1 MTDAK
6 PHQADQTAGRL
17 FTDMVLEVFRLGG
30 LLASEGDRLTADLG
44 LTSARWKVL
53 GAIALEGRPL
63 TVAQIA
69 RRMGLTRQSVQRLVN
84 ELTRDGFV
92 ELHSNPDHRRAPL
105 VARSAAGEAAYAE
118 VMARYDAWAVRLATG
133 LDRNALSNGQA
144 TLAAMIRRLEE
155 EPY

>member
-6 PHQADQTAGRL
+6 PSDADQSAGRL
-17 FTDMVLEVFRLGG
+17 FTDIVLEVFRLGG
-30 LLASEGDRLTADLG
+30 LLSSEGDRLTADLG

-84 ELTRDGFV
+84 ELGRDGFV
-92 ELHSNPDHRRAPL
+92 ELQINPDHRRAPL
-105 VARSAAGEAAYAE
+105 VVRSASGEAAYAE
-118 VMARYDAWAVRLATG
+118 VMARYEAWAARLAQG
-133 LDRNALSNGQA
+133 LDRDALSEGRA
-144 TLAAMIRRLEE
+144 TLTAMIRRLEE